1 VHRAVIA
8 AGLRET
14 AIVVHGV
21 DAIYDHGPEIAR
33 RTVAIEAGDTAE
45 TLEARVKALEP
56 EFFLKVLRELVSGI
70 RLV

>member
-1 VHRAVIA
+1 
-8 AGLRET
+8 
-14 AIVVHGV
+14 
-21 DAIYDHGPEIAR
+21 
-33 RTVAIEAGDTAE
+33 VAIEAGDTAE